1 MAATC
6 VPVSVVNQDG
16 NLTGEARR
24 RRGEFPRGQVL
35 PPLKTFA
42 PFVFFAVKILLFSLQ
57 RALLRL
63 AVLLTIRSQ
72 LSTLLKHQC
81 FHFER
86 MDTYDSKTVSR
97 IVGVSLRQIQYW
109 DEQGFVRPSIK
120 LAGGRGTKR
129 LYSFHDLVC
138 LKVIKDLARHGLS
151 LRKIRRCLRP
161 LRDHPAKTSRLAQSL
176 KYLTDGES
184 LVVITDD
191 RQKILD
197 AMERQFVLS
206 LGIGNLVRELNGDV
220 ERAARRPGRQGD
232 RGLGKLR
239 EKRTASA

>member
-1 MAATC
+1 
-6 VPVSVVNQDG
+6 
-16 NLTGEARR
+16 
-24 RRGEFPRGQVL
+24 
-35 PPLKTFA
+35 
-42 PFVFFAVKILLFSLQ
+42 
-57 RALLRL
+57 
-63 AVLLTIRSQ
+63 
-72 LSTLLKHQC
+72 
-81 FHFER
+81 

-161 LRDHPAKTSRLAQSL
+161 LRAHPAKTSRLAQSL

-184 LVVITDD
+184 LFVITDD

-220 ERAARRPGRQGD
+220 ERAVRRPGRQGD